1 MLSGLFF
8 EYKEDYEELKD
19 YSIRMKKVSFI
30 YHQVFIEN
38 EKNMIRIDLE
48 QYGDILGGVL
58 FYKKSSNTYYYTLA
72 DLSYIKGSKDVF
84 SYVTSIEKEDFYKEA
99 RSNFFIR
106 HFKRKLYN
114 YNLVHLIY
122 NLIEEFIK
130 L

>member
-1 MLSGLFF
+1 MLSGMFF
-8 EYKEDYEELKD
+8 EYKEDYEELKG

-38 EKNMIRIDLE
+38 EENMIRIDLE

-58 FYKKSSNTYYYTLA
+58 FYKKSSDTYYYTLA
-72 DLSYIKGSKDVF
+72 DYSYIRGAKDVF
-84 SYVTSIEKEDFYKEA
+84 SYVTSIKKEDFYREA
-99 RSNFFIR
+99 RSKFFIR
-106 HFKRKLYN
+106 YFKRNLYH

>member
-8 EYKEDYEELKD
+8 EYKEDYEELKE

-38 EKNMIRIDLE
+38 EKNMIRIDLQE
-48 QYGDILGGVL
+48 YGDMIGGIL
-58 FYKKSSNTYYYTLA
+58 FYRKLFDEYYYTLA
-72 DLSYIKGSKDVF
+72 DYSHIRGAKDIF
-84 SYVTSIEKEDFYKEA
+84 SYVTSIKKEDFYKEA
-99 RSNFFIR
+99 RSNYFIR